1 MNSQWSWRNGWQLVC
16 CTALPIAARMW
27 VKNSGELMWPASSR
41 RFSSFHAGSMLWK
54 TPGVSGA
61 PYQPTPNPSPLV
73 GSAPSRECRLWSTN
87 EFVPP

>member
-1 MNSQWSWRNGWQLVC
+1 MNSQRSWRKGWQLVC

-41 RFSSFHAGSMLWK
+41 RLLSFHAGSMLWK

-61 PYQPTPNPSPLV
+61 PYQPTPNPSPFVGLGTEPRMQALV
-73 GSAPSRECRLWSTN
+73 DQ
-87 EFVPP
+87 